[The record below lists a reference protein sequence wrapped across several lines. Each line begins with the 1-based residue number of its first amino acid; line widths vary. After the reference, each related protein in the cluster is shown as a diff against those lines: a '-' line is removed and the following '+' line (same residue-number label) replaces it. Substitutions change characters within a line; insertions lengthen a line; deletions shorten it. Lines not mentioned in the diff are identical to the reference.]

1 MSRIFFDTNLF
12 IYLLEDTGERGAIVS
27 DMVQRLSERRD
38 ELLTSTLTLA
48 EVLVKPLSA
57 GDEAWAARYERL
69 LSTPGVSL
77 LPFDRSCA
85 RIFARLR
92 QDKTM
97 KAPDAIQ
104 LSCAA
109 NAECD
114 LFVTNDDRLSR
125 KIVPG
130 IQFIT
135 SLERASI

>member
-1 MSRIFFDTNLF
+1 MGQTAIRKGRSPRRPLARWYPANAWFGPRTVARRGRRPVRSGASRELAMSRIFFDTNLF

-77 LPFDRSCA
+77 LPFDRS
-85 RIFARLR
+85 
-92 QDKTM
+92 
-97 KAPDAIQ
+97 
-104 LSCAA
+104 
-109 NAECD
+109 
-114 LFVTNDDRLSR
+114 
-125 KIVPG
+125 
-130 IQFIT
+130 
-135 SLERASI
+135 